1 MSLLSW
7 ICSNFSITFSDA
19 FPTSRQCHDKRKT
32 HQVAIAINIEKN
44 KMIRN
49 SYIKEFRASVIG
61 VYIFM
66 YGAKL
71 IMLEPSREGA

>member
-1 MSLLSW
+1 MFMSLLSW

-19 FPTSRQCHDKRKT
+19 CPTSRQCHDKRKT
-32 HQVAIAINIEKN
+32 HQVAIAMNIDKN
-44 KMIRN
+44 KMI
-49 SYIKEFRASVIG
+49 IKEFRASVIG
-61 VYIFM
+61 VYKFM